1 MKSVLLIVSF
11 ITLMM
16 LQFETARLV
25 LNSKTVLIQVQ
36 LVGEKQEAAEKE
48 IEQNRVQTVEAK
60 G

>member
-1 MKSVLLIVSF
+1 MKSVLLIVTF

-16 LQFETARLV
+16 LQVETARLV

-36 LVGEKQEAAEKE
+36 LVGEKLTRKQE
-48 IEQNRVQTVEAK
+48 IEQNRVQTLESK